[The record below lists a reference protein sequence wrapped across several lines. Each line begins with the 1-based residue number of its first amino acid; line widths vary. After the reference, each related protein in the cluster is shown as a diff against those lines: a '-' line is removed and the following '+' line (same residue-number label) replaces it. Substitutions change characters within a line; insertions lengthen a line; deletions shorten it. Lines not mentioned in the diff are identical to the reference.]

1 MSFASQIISSVNKD
15 SSRDL
20 TTSGVDTYTGISE
33 GISEG
38 TSEGRVNEDT
48 DYGFESDIN
57 TQIKDTPNVNGDIVR
72 DPSASNSDEQMTTA
86 PSSLNRFTSYG
97 SYFLMVVAVAIIVNE
112 LYGNFFPSLGSSVN
126 DGYDLI
132 VEGALFLYTFI
143 SPILDAIYQLLYGS
157 TKQVIQNVAV
167 GANVV
172 SEKDNEMVDADPA
185 KKNSSKKVKVN
196 KKLEKDIKES
206 TKKDTTKV
214 EEDSAMS
221 AIQKKSD
228 WCYIGEDQ
236 GRRVCALR
244 GDNECM
250 SGMIYPTLNACLVK

>member
-20 TTSGVDTYTGISE
+20 TTSGVDTYTGIPE
-33 GISEG
+33 D
-38 TSEGRVNEDT
+38 RVNEDT

-57 TQIKDTPNVNGDIVR
+57 TQIKDAPYINGDIVR
-72 DPSASNSDEQMTTA
+72 DPSVSNIDEKIIPA
-86 PSSLNRFTSYG
+86 ISSFNIFTSYG
-97 SYFLMVVAVAIIVNE
+97 SYFLMVIALAVIVNE
-112 LYGNFFPSLGSSVN
+112 LYGNFFSSLGSSVN
-126 DGYDLI
+126 DGYELI
-132 VEGALFLYTFI
+132 VEGALFLYTFV

-157 TKQVIQNVAV
+157 TKQVTQNVAV
-167 GANVV
+167 GANVI
-172 SEKDNEMVDADPA
+172 SEKGNEIVDSHPS
-185 KKNSSKKVKVN
+185 NIKKVKVN

-206 TKKDTTKV
+206 KKKNTTKV
-214 EEDSAMS
+214 EEDSVMS

-250 SGMIYPTLNACLVK
+250 SGMIYPSLNACLVK